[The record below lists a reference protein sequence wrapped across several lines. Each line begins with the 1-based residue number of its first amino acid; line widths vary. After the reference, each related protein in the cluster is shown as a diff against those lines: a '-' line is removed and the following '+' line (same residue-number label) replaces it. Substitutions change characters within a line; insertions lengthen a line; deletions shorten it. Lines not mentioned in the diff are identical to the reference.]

1 VCSALGMSHKLAL
14 APPQGPLTVLTDA
27 FVDKVVEAARTSPRR
42 RIIAPFHKHDGEL
55 LHRMLNAVE
64 PDSYIR
70 PHRHLAPPK
79 DEAWVLLRGS
89 VAFFTFDDAGNI
101 TNMLH
106 LAARSGAFG
115 VDLAAGIYHSFI
127 ALETGTVIYEVKP
140 GPYAPADDKTYAPF
154 APKEG
159 APESVVYLEGLRSAF
174 LRGPQN

>member
-1 VCSALGMSHKLAL
+1 MTHKLAL
-14 APPQGPLTVLTDA
+14 DPPQGPLTLLTDD
-27 FVDKVVEAARTSPRR
+27 FVDRVVEAARVSPRR

-89 VAFFTFDDAGNI
+89 VAFFTFDDAGSI
-101 TNMLH
+101 TNAVH
-106 LAARSGAFG
+106 LAAGSSTFG
-115 VDLAAGIYHSFI
+115 VDLAAGIYHTFV

-154 APKEG
+154 APAEG
-159 APESVVYLEGLRSAF
+159 APTAAAYLEGLRSAY
-174 LRGPQN
+174 LRGAQN